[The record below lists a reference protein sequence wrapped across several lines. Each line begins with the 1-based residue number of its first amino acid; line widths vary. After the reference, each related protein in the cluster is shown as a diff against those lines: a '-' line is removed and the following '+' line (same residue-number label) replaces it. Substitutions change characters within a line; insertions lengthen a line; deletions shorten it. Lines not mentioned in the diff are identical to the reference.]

1 MIVVGSAADLDAHVG
16 QHLGHSRFVEVTQ
29 QRIGRFVA
37 ATGDHGETPVLGYL
51 TLALGPAL
59 LHDLLEWR
67 NTRMGVNYG
76 LGGVQFGTEPED
88 GSRVRLSATLLG
100 ADDLGHGGVQVT
112 LETTFEIEGTLD
124 RACVAELILR
134 YYFNPT

>member
-1 MIVVGSAADLDAHVG
+1 MIVISSSADLDVHVG
-16 QHLGHSRFVEVTQ
+16 QHLGHSHFVDVTQEHIDRFVD
-29 QRIGRFVA
+29 
-37 ATGDHGETPVLGYL
+37 ATGDHGESPVLGYL

-59 LHDLLEWR
+59 LHDLIEWR

-76 LGGVQFGTEPED
+76 LVGVQFGTEPAA
-88 GSRVRLSATLLG
+88 GSRVRLSATLLNSH
-100 ADDLGHGGVQVT
+100 DLGNDGVQVT

>member
-1 MIVVGSAADLDAHVG
+1 MIVISSAADLEAHVG
-16 QHLGHSRFVEVTQ
+16 QHLGHSHYVEVTQ
-29 QRIGRFVA
+29 ANIDRFVDA
-37 ATGDHGETPVLGYL
+37 VGDHGESPVLGYL

-76 LGGVQFGTEPED
+76 LGGVQFGTEPTA
-88 GSRVRLSATLLG
+88 GSRVRLGATLL
-100 ADDLGHGGVQVT
+100 ASEDLGNGGVQVT

-134 YYFNPT
+134 YFFTPG